1 MKRLI
6 AIVGGREASTELL
19 EQATQVGR
27 LIARS
32 GFGLVCGGMGGI
44 MEAAAKGC
52 KEEGGLTVAIL
63 MQDDPQYANPY
74 MDVVIPT
81 GLGIARNLL
90 VVRSGEAVIAID
102 GKYGTLSEIAYAL
115 QINKPV
121 IGIKTWDVS
130 EAIIKVNSAEEAIK
144 EVLKVLP

>member
-6 AIVGGREASTELL
+6 AIIGGRNSSSELL
-19 EQATQVGR
+19 EMATQVGR
-27 LIARS
+27 LIAQN

-52 KEEGGLTVAIL
+52 KEENGLTVGIL
-63 MQDDPQYANPY
+63 MHDDPKYANPY
-74 MDVVIPT
+74 IDIAIPT

-102 GKYGTLSEIAYAL
+102 GSYGTLSEIAYAL
-115 QINKPV
+115 QLGKPV
-121 IGIKTWDVS
+121 IGINTWDVS
-130 EAIIKVNSAEEAIK
+130 QDIIKVNSAKEAIK
-144 EVLKVLP
+144 EALRVLS

>member
-6 AIVGGREASTELL
+6 AIVGGRDTTQELL

-63 MQDDPQYANPY
+63 MHDNPKYANPY

-90 VVRSGEAVIAID
+90 VVRAGEAVIAID

-144 EVLKVLP
+144 EVLKILP

>member
-1 MKRLI
+1 MERLI
-6 AIVGGREASTELL
+6 AIVGGREAPQELL

-63 MQDDPQYANPY
+63 MHDDPKYANPY

-90 VVRSGEAVIAID
+90 VVRAGEAVIAID
-102 GKYGTLSEIAYAL
+102 GSYGTLSEVAFAL
-115 QINKPV
+115 QMGKPV
-121 IGIKTWDVS
+121 IGIRTWDVS
-130 EAIIKVNSAEEAIK
+130 DAIIKVNSAEEAIK
-144 EVLKVLP
+144 EVLRVLP

>member
-6 AIVGGREASTELL
+6 AIVGGREASPELL

-90 VVRSGEAVIAID
+90 VVRSGEAVVAID

>member
-6 AIVGGREASTELL
+6 AIVGGREASPELL

-44 MEAAAKGC
+44 METAAKGC

>member
-6 AIVGGREASTELL
+6 AIVGGREASPELL

>member
-6 AIVGGREASTELL
+6 AIVGGREASPELL
-19 EQATQVGR
+19 EQAMQLGR

-44 MEAAAKGC
+44 MEAASQGC

-63 MQDDPQYANPY
+63 MHDDPKYANPY
-74 MDVVIPT
+74 IDVAIPT

-90 VVRSGEAVIAID
+90 VVRSGEVVIAID

-130 EAIIKVNSAEEAIK
+130 QNIIKVNSAEEAIK
-144 EVLKVLP
+144 EMLRILS